1 MAEPLTDVGYPKS
14 FGALTADIEIPAI
27 ELLIAG
33 TFDSLTIPAVDS
45 KRWADSCASVH
56 RP

>member
-33 TFDSLTIPAVDS
+33 TPDSLMI
-45 KRWADSCASVH
+45 R
-56 RP
+56 R